1 MRRYFYLV
9 ILILVTLPANLL
21 PQEKPLLSEAIRQAI
36 DTKGIDYAKKQF
48 LESYESQKNKYEI
61 DVGSVSK
68 LSSEYI
74 KEGKMD
80 EAGAVMEIA
89 TPWLQQYTASKMGGD
104 YTEMMKKE
112 KSRTGQDKKAETST
126 VKKEDKNDN
135 SLGKPRND
143 LERFTGIYG
152 DPSEK
157 NETRRL
163 WVQVSCD
170 GYLVSGALWG
180 DASPWWMKSESDKVF
195 TYKDSFN
202 ELKMEFVTGSNG
214 KAVNMVHDLSF
225 MKTPLERLGPIP
237 DDWEPCIKRERR

>member
-9 ILILVTLPANLL
+9 ILILVASPAIIL
-21 PQEKPLLSEAIRQAI
+21 PQEKPLLSEAIRRAI

-48 LESYESQKNKYEI
+48 LESYEAQKNKYEI
-61 DVGSVSK
+61 DVELVSK

-89 TPWLQQYTASKMGGD
+89 TPWLQQYTASKMGGN
-104 YTEMMKKE
+104 YAEIMREE
-112 KSRTGQDKKAETST
+112 KSRTGQNKKAETSA
-126 VKKEDKNDN
+126 VKKEDKKDN
-135 SLGKPRND
+135 SSGKPRND

-180 DASPWWMKSESDKVF
+180 GASPWWMKSESDKVF
-195 TYKDSFN
+195 TYKDPFS
-202 ELKMEFVTGSNG
+202 ELRMKFVTVGNG
-214 KAVNMVHDLSF
+214 KAVKMIHDLSF
-225 MKTPLERLGPIP
+225 IKTPLERLGPIP
-237 DDWEPCIKRERR
+237 DDWEPCVKRERR